1 LNPAPSFIRKRIKNL
16 RAEIVISVI
25 FLLQTCYF
33 SVIFIVKLT
42 WRFAPLALKQRRLT
56 MKFLIG
62 MAALCTAMAGS
73 AQAQV
78 QDRVLSAD
86 APPQVLYEQIV
97 GAATS
102 MCREAADNGEVF
114 NIHRCVEVV
123 VDKTVAEVNS
133 PSLTSYAQTTT
144 PAEVAKRN
152 A

>member
-1 LNPAPSFIRKRIKNL
+1 
-16 RAEIVISVI
+16 
-25 FLLQTCYF
+25 LQTCYF

-42 WRFAPLALKQRRLT
+42 WRVAPLALKQRRLT

-62 MAALCTAMAGS
+62 MAALCTAMSGS
-73 AQAQV
+73 AQAEV

-97 GAATS
+97 GAAIS
-102 MCREAADNGEVF
+102 MCREAADIGEVF
-114 NIHRCVEVV
+114 NVHRCVEFV